1 MIGYPA
7 GMTAVDQK
15 GAAHVGVDAPAAPR
29 NWFRREIGALLGLGL
44 PMVGTQLFIMA
55 MGFVDTVV
63 PGRYGTN
70 DLAGVAIG
78 GSILWPV
85 LLFFNGLIMAVTP
98 IVSQNRGAGRTGESG
113 HTIRQALWIASL
125 SSLIPMTLLAN
136 AGPIFARVGASPEVA
151 AIADGYLDALIWGVP
166 ALNLYVVLRHSC
178 EGLGHTIPPML
189 IAGSALILNGGLNVL
204 LVFGYGGFPE
214 LGGVGTGYATAC
226 VFWLE
231 LALVLLVLRTDWFR
245 ETGFADIF
253 EGPRWK
259 EIRRILTIGL
269 PVGLTIFVE
278 MAVYSVI
285 GLLAARMG
293 TAEVAAHS
301 VVGNLNWMTF
311 VIPMTLGSAA
321 AIRVGFHVGAGDFDA
336 SRRTIRAA
344 LTLSVGYA
352 ICVSAVLVFGRGVV
366 ATVYTEDAAVLAIA
380 ANLLLFVAVYQIADD
395 IQATLAG
402 CLRGYKDT
410 RVPMLISL
418 VGYWGLA
425 LPVGVAFG
433 FGLLG
438 LPEYGVYGLWLGMTL
453 GLFIVATTMALRA
466 RMVAGD
472 DARIR
477 ALASI

>member
-1 MIGYPA
+1 
-7 GMTAVDQK
+7 
-15 GAAHVGVDAPAAPR
+15 
-29 NWFRREIGALLGLGL
+29 
-44 PMVGTQLFIMA
+44 
-55 MGFVDTVV
+55 
-63 PGRYGTN
+63 
-70 DLAGVAIG
+70 
-78 GSILWPV
+78 
-85 LLFFNGLIMAVTP
+85 
-98 IVSQNRGAGRTGESG
+98 
-113 HTIRQALWIASL
+113 
-125 SSLIPMTLLAN
+125 
-136 AGPIFARVGASPEVA
+136 
-151 AIADGYLDALIWGVP
+151 
-166 ALNLYVVLRHSC
+166 
-178 EGLGHTIPPML
+178 
-189 IAGSALILNGGLNVL
+189 
-204 LVFGYGGFPE
+204 
-214 LGGVGTGYATAC
+214 
-226 VFWLE
+226 
-231 LALVLLVLRTDWFR
+231 
-245 ETGFADIF
+245 
-253 EGPRWK
+253 
-259 EIRRILTIGL
+259 
-269 PVGLTIFVE
+269 
-278 MAVYSVI
+278 
-285 GLLAARMG
+285 MG

-311 VIPMTLGSAA
+311 VIPMTLGSAAA

-352 ICVSAVLVFGRGVV
+352 ICVSAVLVFGRHVV

-410 RVPMLISL
+410 QVPMLISL

-472 DARIR
+472 DASDSRPRKHLSAAPDTGGAIGSRINGR
-477 ALASI
+477 KESSHGLHPHCSRSRRVRRPYPF